1 MGSGN
6 VANVIAIVYVASTSR
21 KLESKLLQ
29 NIGMI
34 VNSYGLLELDTAE
47 FLLQAISHTK
57 LDTYTKRCRFT

>member
-1 MGSGN
+1 MGGGN
-6 VANVIAIVYVASTSR
+6 VANIITIVHVASASR

-34 VNSYGLLELDTAE
+34 VNSYRLLELDTAE
-47 FLLQAISHTK
+47 FLLQAISNTN